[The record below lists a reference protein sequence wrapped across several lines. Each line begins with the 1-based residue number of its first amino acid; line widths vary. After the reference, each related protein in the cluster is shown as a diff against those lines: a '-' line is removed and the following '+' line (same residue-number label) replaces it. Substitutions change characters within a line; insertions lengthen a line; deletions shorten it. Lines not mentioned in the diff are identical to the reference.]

1 MRISWKKA
9 NTIIAETNSGKI
21 IFDPRSDNLLL
32 EDQKDSNTILT
43 FSSESL
49 YLSTKGKIRKET
61 NKIIGPG
68 EYEFGEIG
76 FKSVSQGNLETQD
89 DSTINNIIV
98 AECENLSICHLGNLN
113 LNLSTSLIAQHIS
126 TIDILFIPLNTSLL
140 TMDDLTNLVRAV
152 DPRVVIPINYKYSER
167 ITPAQKLFSSE
178 LGLEVGEDVLKAS
191 LTKSNIDLEG
201 LKLIFLRPN

>member
-61 NKIIGPG
+61 KNAIH
-68 EYEFGEIG
+68 E
-76 FKSVSQGNLETQD
+76 
-89 DSTINNIIV
+89 NN
-98 AECENLSICHLGNLN
+98 
-113 LNLSTSLIAQHIS
+113 
-126 TIDILFIPLNTSLL
+126 
-140 TMDDLTNLVRAV
+140 
-152 DPRVVIPINYKYSER
+152 
-167 ITPAQKLFSSE
+167 
-178 LGLEVGEDVLKAS
+178 
-191 LTKSNIDLEG
+191 
-201 LKLIFLRPN
+201 